1 LSRVPAVVIGCGV
14 AVLILWPLFTGYVIR
29 PFLGSKSPHRARI
42 VISYVFSW
50 LILAWVVF
58 KSIKA
63 VMCTSHRSNVGEV
76 LLGLAE

>member
-42 VISYVFSW
+42 VISYVFRW

-63 VMCTSHRSNVGEV
+63 VM
-76 LLGLAE
+76 